1 VLGVR
6 VGVVVVY
13 RCVRWSSLAHYD
25 VDSVLDRW
33 DLNEMKRQAMRYS
46 WAFAQ

>member
-1 VLGVR
+1 
-6 VGVVVVY
+6 VVVVVVVMY

-33 DLNEMKRQAMRYS
+33 DLD
-46 WAFAQ
+46 